1 MAEDPKVGKACRKL
15 KPVLAPELDEALE
28 LTGQTGAFDGEKG

>member
-1 MAEDPKVGKACRKL
+1 MAEDPKVGKACGKL

-28 LTGQTGAFDGEKG
+28 LACQAEAFDGEKG